1 MPMTDKDIEEL
12 KGMLPV
18 ARKGPVNFGLIIP
31 GKKGNEALL
40 LHRRMAPDLL
50 QRRAKQLGGAGV
62 MVSGTLTLSGKE
74 ITLDVTDKPKGPVCK
89 RLKLFLKEVTGDTYK
104 VLLRTAS
111 GDTESDGEDE
121 ETAEEIPQAAPE
133 GASDGGGDA
142 ALARTAEAL
151 LQKLAPQIKAGITAN
166 PKAQDPLQKLMRAI
180 REAGAAGDGDTLK
193 LRAKQIT
200 DLLGK
205 LAGAAK
211 QAGSD
216 DGGVSLVKLGKARLE
231 WPGVR
236 DKAFADLGLLKKA
249 ITADYADMPEAA
261 QQVSGAL
268 ATLDK
273 SLSVFQLDLHD
284 KLDEVLNAEGAARA
298 GKVVEVRR
306 IIDAFGKRLDSD
318 PILGALDENDIL
330 PVQIA
335 APLRGK
341 LGEISEAL
349 GA

>member
-18 ARKGPVNFGLIIP
+18 ARKGPVNFGLVIP

-50 QRRAKQLGGAGV
+50 ERRAKQLGGSGV
-62 MVSGTLTLSGKE
+62 MVSGTFTLSGKE
-74 ITLDVTDKPKGPVCK
+74 ITLDVADKPKGPVCK
-89 RLKLFLKEVTGDTYK
+89 RLKVFLKDVTGDAYK
-104 VLLRTAS
+104 VVLRTAS
-111 GDTESDGEDE
+111 GETESDNEEDAATPAGDAGGENG
-121 ETAEEIPQAAPE
+121 P
-133 GASDGGGDA
+133 GGGNDA

-151 LQKLAPQIKAGITAN
+151 LKKLTPQIKAAIAAN
-166 PKAQDPLQKLMRAI
+166 PKTQEPLQKLMRAI
-180 REAGAAGDGDTLK
+180 RDAGAAGDGDTLK
-193 LRAKQIT
+193 VRAKQMT

-205 LAGAAK
+205 LVPGPKDDA
-211 QAGSD
+211 SD
-216 DGGVSLVKLGKARLE
+216 DGGLSLTKLGKARLE

-236 DKAFADLGLLKKA
+236 DKAFADLGALKQA
-249 ITADYADMPEAA
+249 ISADYADMPEAA
-261 QQVSGAL
+261 GQVSGAL

-273 SLSVFQLDLHD
+273 SLSVFQIDLHD
-284 KLDEVLNAEGAARA
+284 KLDEVLNADGAARRD
-298 GKVVEVRR
+298 KVVEVRR

-318 PILGALDENDIL
+318 PILGALDDNDIL

-335 APLRGK
+335 GPLRGK
-341 LGEISEAL
+341 LEEISDAL